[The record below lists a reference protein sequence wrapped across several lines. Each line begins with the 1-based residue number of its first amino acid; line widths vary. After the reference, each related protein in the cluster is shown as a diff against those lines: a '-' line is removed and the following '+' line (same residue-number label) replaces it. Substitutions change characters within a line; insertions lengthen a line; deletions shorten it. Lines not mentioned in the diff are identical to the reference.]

1 MLKQF
6 YWPLHGLKKYIK
18 LLIAGHLLVKGCGKI
33 ISELSEAFLG
43 DNVWIIYCQNLNN
56 LCMKQCRVIIA
67 ITMFSSVAVSC
78 IWSWMLITLHS
89 LSSAFHFIFNK
100 GFWVKGD
107 GSELDKSSQVK
118 FLKSFFLK
126 IFISFHYYFFF
137 FIYSKSE
144 IQSCLLLC
152 HRDKPR
158 DWKCPWL
165 DRKDFSTSPLKEQL
179 LSSIISWSNSPGV

>member
-1 MLKQF
+1 MTTS
-6 YWPLHGLKKYIK
+6 GSKKYIK
-18 LLIAGHLLVKGCGKI
+18 LLIAGHLLLKRCGKI
-33 ISELSEAFLG
+33 VSELSEAFLG
-43 DNVWIIYCQNLNN
+43 DNFWIIYCQNLNN
-56 LCMKQCRVIIA
+56 LCMNQCRVIIA

-78 IWSWMLITLHS
+78 IWSWMPITLYS

-126 IFISFHYYFFF
+126 IFISFHYFFLH
-137 FIYSKSE
+137 SKFE

-152 HRDKPR
+152 HRDKAR

>member
-126 IFISFHYYFFF
+126 IFISFHYYYYFL
-137 FIYSKSE
+137 Y
-144 IQSCLLLC
+144 IQSLKSNLACFC
-152 HRDKPR
+152 AIEINQGTESAPGWTERTFY
-158 DWKCPWL
+158 
-165 DRKDFSTSPLKEQL
+165 FSSEGAAALINNFLKQ
-179 LSSIISWSNSPGV
+179 